1 MKGLKNMSNFNFNH
15 ITLGGRLTATP
26 ELKSTTN
33 GTTVCAFTVAVNRR
47 GAKDQTTDFINCTAW
62 KGTAEFISKYYTK
75 GSSICVVGSLQVRS
89 YTDKDGNKRTATDV
103 LVESAHFV
111 DGKGDNVVVPLQ
123 VQAPAEVPTEANFQ
137 PVADDADLPF

>member
-1 MKGLKNMSNFNFNH
+1 MGANFNFNH

-26 ELKSTTN
+26 ELKTTTN

-47 GAKDQTTDFINCTAW
+47 GKEQTTDFINCVSF
-62 KGTAEFISKYYTK
+62 KGTAEFISKYFTK

-111 DGKGDNVVVPLQ
+111 DGKNDNASGQTETQPEFNTV
-123 VQAPAEVPTEANFQ
+123 AKMNFEVLGE
-137 PVADDADLPF
+137 DEDIPFN